1 MLRHHDITD
10 DDKLMALAN
19 LLQNFEEEIARV
31 ACPQKGTAL
40 ITTCGNKVR
49 VSSAVEA
56 VQVGWH

>member
-19 LLQNFEEEIARV
+19 LLQNLEEEIARV
-31 ACPQKGTAL
+31 GCAEKGTAL
-40 ITTCGNKVR
+40 ITACGDKVR

-56 VQVGWH
+56 VQVCWH